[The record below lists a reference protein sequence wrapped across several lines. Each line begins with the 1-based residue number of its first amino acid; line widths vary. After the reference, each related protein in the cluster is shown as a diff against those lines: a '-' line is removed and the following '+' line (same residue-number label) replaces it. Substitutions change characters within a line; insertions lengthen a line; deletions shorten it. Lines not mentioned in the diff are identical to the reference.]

1 MKTSDFFFDLP
12 PELIAQEPLA
22 ERSASR
28 MLVLD
33 RETGGIEHRHV
44 TDLPGYLRA
53 GDLLVVNDTRVVPA
67 RVFGR
72 RHDTGGRVE
81 LLLLET
87 GGDAVWESYYRA
99 SRPPRAGLLLELG
112 EGAIRGEVLEV
123 LPGGRVRVR
132 LQADGPL
139 LDVLEEHGVPPL
151 PPYIKRSAG
160 DPRTARDRLRYQT
173 VYASRPG
180 AVAAPTA
187 GLHFT
192 PELFARL
199 EEQGVRRAVVTLH
212 VGPGTFKPVS
222 CDDVRDHVMED
233 ERYELDAET
242 AAAVDAARARGGRV
256 VAVGSTT
263 VRTLET
269 VAREHG
275 GVVADEGRS
284 DLFIYPP
291 FEFRVVDVMLT
302 NFHLPRST
310 LIMMVCALA
319 GRERV
324 LAAYEEAVRMRYR
337 FYSYGD
343 CMLIT

>member
-1 MKTSDFFFDLP
+1 
-12 PELIAQEPLA
+12 
-22 ERSASR
+22 
-28 MLVLD
+28 
-33 RETGGIEHRHV
+33 
-44 TDLPGYLRA
+44 
-53 GDLLVVNDTRVVPA
+53 
-67 RVFGR
+67 
-72 RHDTGGRVE
+72 
-81 LLLLET
+81 
-87 GGDAVWESYYRA
+87 
-99 SRPPRAGLLLELG
+99 
-112 EGAIRGEVLEV
+112 
-123 LPGGRVRVR
+123 
-132 LQADGPL
+132 
-139 LDVLEEHGVPPL
+139 
-151 PPYIKRSAG
+151 
-160 DPRTARDRLRYQT
+160 
-173 VYASRPG
+173 
-180 AVAAPTA
+180 
-187 GLHFT
+187 
-192 PELFARL
+192 
-199 EEQGVRRAVVTLH
+199 
-212 VGPGTFKPVS
+212 
-222 CDDVRDHVMED
+222 MED